1 MQHLLSF
8 EARLKIAKGMARGL
22 SYINEKKHVHGN
34 IKPNNILL
42 NSENEPI
49 ITDLGLDRLMTP
61 TSSSPCY
68 QPPERCTSEKPNSK
82 WDVYSFGVILL
93 ELLTG
98 KTFSV
103 DQDVDQWSELLD
115 GSEAEEKGRFLRL
128 VDGAI

>member
-1 MQHLLSF
+1 MTP
-8 EARLKIAKGMARGL
+8 AR
-22 SYINEKKHVHGN
+22 E
-34 IKPNNILL
+34 
-42 NSENEPI
+42 
-49 ITDLGLDRLMTP
+49 P

-68 QPPERCTSEKPNSK
+68 QPPEWITSEKPYPK

-128 VDGAI
+128 VDGAIRSDVARHEDDAIVCFRLGIECVSSLPQKRPSMKEVVQALEKVSV